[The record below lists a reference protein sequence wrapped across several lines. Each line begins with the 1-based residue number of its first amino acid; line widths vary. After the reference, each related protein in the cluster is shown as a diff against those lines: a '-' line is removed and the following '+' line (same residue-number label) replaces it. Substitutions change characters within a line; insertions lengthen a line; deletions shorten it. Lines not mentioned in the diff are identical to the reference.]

1 MKVLLDPVYAA
12 PALRRMPPA
21 VKKRV
26 KAALRLLA
34 ADPTGTSNRLDVKRL
49 DVDPGQ
55 AMYRLRVG
63 EWRAAFTVD
72 SAIVVL
78 RIFHR
83 SEGYGWLADM
93 T

>member
-1 MKVLLDPVYAA
+1 M
-12 PALRRMPPA
+12 
-21 VKKRV
+21 KKRV

-34 ADPTGTSNRLDVKRL
+34 EDPTGTSNHLDVKRL
-49 DVDPGQ
+49 DTDPGQ

-63 EWRAAFTVD
+63 EWRAAFTIEA
-72 SAIVVL
+72 AIIVL

-93 T
+93 S

>member
-1 MKVLLDPVYAA
+1 
-12 PALRRMPPA
+12 MPPT

-49 DVDPGQ
+49 DADPGQ
-55 AMYRLRVG
+55 PMYRLRVG

-72 SAIVVL
+72 SAIIVL
-78 RIFHR
+78 KIFHR
-83 SEGYGWLADM
+83 SEGYAWLADM
-93 T
+93 P